1 MYFSKQG
8 AWTLNSCSV
17 GQAQCVG
24 FPGEGVGKQTQLQ
37 NTHPVN
43 NFRKSLLKVG
53 ARLRVKW
60 ADLEF
65 AFRVTT
71 VFS

>member
-43 NFRKSLLKVG
+43 NFRKYIS
-53 ARLRVKW
+53 VKSW
-60 ADLEF
+60 SE
-65 AFRVTT
+65 VE
-71 VFS
+71 S